1 MLYTMYIVYLLWINA
16 IAVDIYYR
24 QVYYIIQKYQ
34 GNVGIMSTFYHIIL
48 NEYIP
53 IQMVSKLMLII
64 THYWM

>member
-1 MLYTMYIVYLLWINA
+1 MLYTMYIVHLLWINA

-34 GNVGIMSTFYHIIL
+34 GNVGIMSTFYYMI
-48 NEYIP
+48 NKYIP